1 MAVLA
6 LVAVAILYLLGIL
19 RLGVVPIMLILL
31 IFVRVKMMQHAWQG
45 VRFTLPSGLER
56 LLRRYY

>member
-19 RLGVVPIMLILL
+19 RLGVVPILLILL
-31 IFVRVKMMQHAWQG
+31 IFAQKFLANWSNSGYNRG
-45 VRFTLPSGLER
+45 ENRF
-56 LLRRYY
+56 